1 MRGGRLM
8 PHATTQ
14 VDEAIAAAVAR
25 QARVVAT
32 AWPLAIDGD
41 ARAVHRA
48 RVASRRARE
57 ALAMVEAAGAHHAAT
72 RARRLARRLTRALG
86 PVREMDV
93 ALAELGVVARVHR
106 WPTDAEAALRRWLQD
121 RRAERRRAMRRRLA
135 AIGRRAVR
143 ARFASAASDLDERAL
158 ADVARRQ
165 LLRRADRVRRHALE
179 CGTLYAPDR
188 LHALRIAVKKLRYAI
203 EIASPLAGETAGPAL
218 RALRAAQRRL
228 GRLHDA
234 QVLMQAIQALTLE
247 TAPAASQDWAAR
259 LDDLER
265 DCREEHARIVRLTAG
280 LERHVRALQR
290 AVSLA
295 LVPDRRAMIKARSS
309 SRAGRAA
316 PRVRHT
322 AAGRST

>member
-1 MRGGRLM
+1 M

-14 VDEAIAAAVAR
+14 VDEAVAAAIAR
-25 QARVVAT
+25 QGRVLAT

-48 RVASRRARE
+48 RVATRRVRE
-57 ALAMVEAAGAHHAAT
+57 ALAIVEAAGVRHAAA
-72 RARRLARRLTRALG
+72 RARRLARRLARALG

-93 ALAELGVVARVHR
+93 ALAELGIVARAHR
-106 WPTDAEAALRRWLQD
+106 WPTDAEVALRRWLQD
-121 RRAERRRAMRRRLA
+121 RRTERRRAMRRSLA
-135 AIGRRAVR
+135 GIGRRAVR
-143 ARFASAASDLDERAL
+143 ARFASAAPDLDERAL
-158 ADVARRQ
+158 ADAARRQ
-165 LLRRADRVRRHALE
+165 LLRRADRVRRHAAA

-203 EIASPLAGETAGPAL
+203 EIATPLAGEAAVPAL

-234 QVLMQAIQALTLE
+234 QVLVHAIQVLTLE
-247 TAPAASQDWAAR
+247 TAPTASQDWAAR

-280 LERHVRALQR
+280 LERHVRAVQR
-290 AVSLA
+290 AVSLT
-295 LVPDRRAMIKARSS
+295 LVPDRRPMIKARSA
-309 SRAGRAA
+309 SRAGRTA

>member
-1 MRGGRLM
+1 M

-14 VDEAIAAAVAR
+14 VDEAIGASIAR
-25 QARVVAT
+25 QTRVLAT
-32 AWPLAIDGD
+32 AWSAAIDGD

-48 RVASRRARE
+48 RVASRRVRE
-57 ALAMVEAAGAHHAAT
+57 ALAMVEAAGAGHAAT

-93 ALAELGVVARVHR
+93 ALAELGIVARAHR
-106 WPTDAEAALRRWLQD
+106 WPTDAEVALRRWLQD
-121 RRAERRRAMRRRLA
+121 RRTERRRAMRRSLA
-135 AIGRRAVR
+135 AVGRRAVR
-143 ARFASAASDLDERAL
+143 TRFLSAASDLEERAL
-158 ADVARRQ
+158 VDVARRH
-165 LLRRADRVRRHALE
+165 LLRRADRVRGHAAA

-203 EIASPLAGETAGPAL
+203 EIATPLGGEAAAPAL
-218 RALRAAQRRL
+218 RALRAAQCRL

-247 TAPAASQDWAAR
+247 TAPAASPAWAAR

-280 LERHVRALQR
+280 LERQVRALQR

-295 LVPDRRAMIKARSS
+295 LVPERRAMIKARPS

-316 PRVRHT
+316 PRVRHA